1 MLKVKP
7 QISEGNTIKLVI
19 HQEVSS
25 IANATISGGITT
37 NKRSI
42 DTSVLVDD
50 GSIIVLGGLIEDRVS
65 ETVSKVPFLG
75 DLPGVGSLFRT
86 VGRGHSKTNLM
97 VFLRPYVMKSPDDA
111 SKMSNSRYDFI
122 IQEQLNASPKKVW
135 PLADEEALTL
145 PQDAGSAIN
154 PK

>member
-1 MLKVKP
+1 M
-7 QISEGNTIKLVI
+7 
-19 HQEVSS
+19 
-25 IANATISGGITT
+25 
-37 NKRSI
+37 
-42 DTSVLVDD
+42 
-50 GSIIVLGGLIEDRVS
+50 
-65 ETVSKVPFLG
+65 
-75 DLPGVGSLFRT
+75 
-86 VGRGHSKTNLM
+86 KT
-97 VFLRPYVMKSPDDA
+97 PDDA